1 VNDSRSPPRTA
12 VLELGSNSLKALVLA
27 GTGAG
32 TRVLADESVECRITR
47 GFYCEDPP
55 RFTEPAMEEA
65 IAALQRLHAS
75 VQRFQP
81 HRVETVATSAFR
93 DAANRTAFQD
103 RIERATGQRPV
114 ILEGEEEARAIARGL
129 EEEPDWEPGRPFT
142 LSDLG
147 GGSLEQVEGDG
158 HRIVRVVSFDLGA
171 VRLLERFHTQPEE
184 AMPPQVRAGIRDY
197 CREIFRSGFPEP
209 HPHPHPH
216 PTILHW
222 GTGGAFTVLRL
233 LLATEEGCG
242 LLERSP
248 VLTAGDI
255 RTWSE
260 RLAGLSLAER
270 ARIPGLPEARADILP
285 VALLILEALSEA
297 TRTER
302 YHHSLCNLRFG
313 RAAALLDGIGSA
325 RTAARPENS

>member
-1 VNDSRSPPRTA
+1 MNDSRSQPRTA

-27 GTGAG
+27 GTGTG

-47 GFYCEDPP
+47 GFYSEDPP

-65 IAALQRLHAS
+65 IAALHRLHAA
-75 VQRFQP
+75 VDRFQP
-81 HRVETVATSAFR
+81 QRVETVATSAFR

-103 RIERATGQRPV
+103 RVERATGQRPV

-171 VRLLERFHTQPEE
+171 VRLLERFHKQPEE
-184 AMPPQVRAGIRDY
+184 AMPPSVRAGILDY
-197 CREIFRSGFPEP
+197 CREIFRSRLPRADP
-209 HPHPHPH
+209 ARNR
-216 PTILHW
+216 TILHW

-233 LLATEEGCG
+233 LLATEEGGG

-285 VALLILEALSEA
+285 VALLILEALSEV

-313 RAAALLDGIGSA
+313 RAAALLDEIG
-325 RTAARPENS
+325 TASPETA

>member
-1 VNDSRSPPRTA
+1 MNDSRSQPRTA

-27 GTGAG
+27 GTGTG

-47 GFYCEDPP
+47 GFYAGDPP
-55 RFTEPAMEEA
+55 RFTEGAMEEA
-65 IAALQRLHAS
+65 IGALRQLHAS
-75 VQRFQP
+75 VDRFQP
-81 HRVETVATSAFR
+81 DRVETVATSAFR
-93 DAANRTAFQD
+93 DAANRTEFQD

-158 HRIVRVVSFDLGA
+158 ERIVRVVSFNLGA
-171 VRLLERFHTQPEE
+171 VRLLERFHTRPEE
-184 AMPPQVRAGIRDY
+184 AMPGRVREGILDY
-197 CREIFRSGFPEP
+197 CREVFRSQLPEP
-209 HPHPHPH
+209 QPNR
-216 PTILHW
+216 TILHW

-248 VLTAGDI
+248 FLTARDI
-255 RTWSE
+255 RAWSR
-260 RLAGLSLAER
+260 RLAELSLAER

-313 RAAALLDGIGSA
+313 RAAALLDGIG
-325 RTAARPENS
+325 AAGAAPPPKNS